1 MSRHTAA
8 IAATLPKTVTVNT
21 APAANDAAR
30 EPTVGPVPQYT
41 ISPELSAKL
50 RVEAMALAV
59 ETIKPLPRKPDEY
72 LAWVERT
79 QGRAWTDQHLLA
91 RVPLEDGAVTRAE
104 INAFG
109 ERIEWVRQVLSDDR
123 AEAPDETPV
132 ALLTTEQLA
141 ERIDKHQQ
149 VVHNGLMLVLAKDPE
164 SRATL
169 SESGRK
175 RSKASRSA
183 RTSLL
188 LSYAAK
194 PAIER
199 VLRALPCG
207 EGASVDALETL
218 HPEWSARLKNDS
230 NERSNREVSFVERAF
245 ATLQPTLQRVLLA
258 GRYLERSMPGHEGTY
273 PGFVAPKS
281 RKVKAETVVQPSPV
295 TPR

>member
-21 APAANDAAR
+21 APAANDATR
-30 EPTVGPVPQYT
+30 DVPVGPVPQYT
-41 ISPELSAKL
+41 ITPELSAKL

-109 ERIEWVRQVLSDDR
+109 ERIEWVRQVLADDR

-245 ATLQPTLQRVLLA
+245 ATLLPTLQRVLLA